1 LVLDPNHACIRAVFA
16 YIELAALKVEI
27 FTNLYDTFTMNTQEL
42 EFAVFCI
49 ENTADELALT
59 GAEIYRLCTAAVTY
73 TLQKILSLKKN
84 EKYN

>member
-1 LVLDPNHACIRAVFA
+1 LVLDPSQACIRAVFA
-16 YIELAALKVEI
+16 YIGLATLKVEI
-27 FTNLYDTFTMNTQEL
+27 LVDLCDTFKMNTKEL

-73 TLQKILSLKKN
+73 TLPRI
-84 EKYN
+84 